1 MSAGNMRDKWPV
13 VAAAG
18 IGIGITLWTMRPDSE
33 KNEREMKTN
42 ITRSTA
48 RICKAINVY
57 DKTSS
62 KKRNEVLEKNE
73 KIRSQITKAEVVGET
88 LANYELLRKSVDNL
102 AKTFE
107 YVQRVKAEQDQTP
120 KNEPVEDVPEISQL
134 VDDSELKIATDSE
147 SEPEEEEEE
156 VSTLG
161 GQLES
166 VASILGTGIQRM
178 SGIASGLFFGSQRR
192 LSTSARRQS
201 TS

>member
-62 KKRNEVLEKNE
+62 KKRTEVLEKND
-73 KIRSQITKAEVVGET
+73 KIRSKITKAEVVGES

-102 AKTFE
+102 SKTLE
-107 YVQRVKAEQDQTP
+107 YVQRVKAQQNQTP
-120 KNEPVEDVPEISQL
+120 KKEPVDDVPAIQW
-134 VDDSELKIATDSE
+134 VDEPELKIATESE
-147 SEPEEEEEE
+147 TEPEEEEEL
-156 VSTLG
+156 STLG
-161 GQLES
+161 QIES

-178 SGIASGLFFGSQRR
+178 SGFAQGLFFGSQRR

>member
-57 DKTSS
+57 DDKSS
-62 KKRNEVLEKNE
+62 TKRTEVLEKNE
-73 KIRSQITKAEVVGET
+73 KIRSKITKAEVVGES

-102 AKTFE
+102 SKTFE
-107 YVQRVKAEQDQTP
+107 YVQRVKAQQNQTP
-120 KNEPVEDVPEISQL
+120 KKEPV
-134 VDDSELKIATDSE
+134 DDAPAIIQWMDEPELKIATE
-147 SEPEEEEEE
+147 SETEPEEEEE

-161 GQLES
+161 QLES
-166 VASILGTGIQRM
+166 VASLFGTGIQRM
-178 SGIASGLFFGSQRR
+178 SGIAQGLFFGSQRR
-192 LSTSARRQS
+192 LSTSGRRQS